1 MRLKKLF
8 FLLNKDSA
16 PGPDGFG
23 GGFYHAFWDIISL
36 DVFFFFLDKPNCIK
50 ESTRGALNPLH
61 SISIY
66 LQAKRPPHKHHRLHL

>member
-36 DVFFFFLDKPNCIK
+36 DVFFFFFWISQIVLK
-50 ESTRGALNPLH
+50 RALGVL
-61 SISIY
+61 
-66 LQAKRPPHKHHRLHL
+66 